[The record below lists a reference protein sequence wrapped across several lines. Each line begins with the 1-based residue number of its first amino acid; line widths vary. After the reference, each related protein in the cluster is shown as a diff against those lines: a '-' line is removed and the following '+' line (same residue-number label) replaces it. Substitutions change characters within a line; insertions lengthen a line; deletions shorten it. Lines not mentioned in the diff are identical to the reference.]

1 MFLPTLGQG
10 FTGHRWK
17 PVLSSSSSSV
27 IKLHEGRR
35 LQAPRLCHV
44 TRSSMSPS
52 ATPARQ
58 SATAPRATNGAQARH
73 QIHPNVFKCHTCH
86 AKRRSMSPRATPAT
100 QNRRSRSPSTTPAT
114 HSAAARRG
122 RLMAPKRA
130 TRSNPVSYAPRLPRK
145 TKVDVSKCYPC
156 QAKQELY
163 FPPLL

>member
-1 MFLPTLGQG
+1 MPKSTLNMACNKFQSNMPEWLQFAQTTTAAHVSSHAGSRL
-10 FTGHRWK
+10 HRPSMK
-17 PVLSSSSSSV
+17 ASSV

-35 LQAPRLCHV
+35 LQAPRLCHA

-114 HSAAARRG
+114 VPRHDG

-130 TRSNPVSYAPRLPRK
+130 TRSNPVS
-145 TKVDVSKCYPC
+145 
-156 QAKQELY
+156 
-163 FPPLL
+163 